1 MDPGCVESVGIVSPL
16 TIRLYAVIS
25 PLGRSGTIHVTLRA
39 VVLTMDNTGAGIPS
53 GAVENKVQ
61 QVSTHTNTHTH
72 THTHT
77 HTSKGDNCN
86 KKQGRQL
93 YKNARDTIE
102 NKGDCY
108 NKLTVKVKYEMKCE
122 MKCTHLTGQPQQKC
136 ELSVHNTPKNR
147 PTV

>member
-16 TIRLYAVIS
+16 TIRLYAVMS

-61 QVSTHTNTHTH
+61 QVSTHTQTKK
-72 THTHT
+72 
-77 HTSKGDNCN
+77 SKGDNCN

-93 YKNARDTIE
+93 YKNC
-102 NKGDCY
+102 KGQNRKQGTLLQYVDC
-108 NKLTVKVKYEMKCE
+108 KSEI
-122 MKCTHLTGQPQQKC
+122 
-136 ELSVHNTPKNR
+136 
-147 PTV
+147 